1 MVVEKTTEWEA
12 AAEIERL
19 TEENIR
25 LRRALEE
32 IATTP
37 FPSDA
42 VFVARQALRG
52 AE

>member
-1 MVVEKTTEWEA
+1 MVVERTTEWEA
-12 AAEIERL
+12 ADEIE
-19 TEENIR
+19 R
-25 LRRALEE
+25 LRRALEK

-52 AE
+52 TE